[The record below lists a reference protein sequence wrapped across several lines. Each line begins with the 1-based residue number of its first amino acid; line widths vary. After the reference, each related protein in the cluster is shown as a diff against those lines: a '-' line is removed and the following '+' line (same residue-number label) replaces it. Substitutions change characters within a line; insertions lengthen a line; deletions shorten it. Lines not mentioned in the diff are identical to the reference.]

1 MNRSPFPLFLLFCL
15 VFAPAWG
22 QQALTFQQCVTE
34 ASAHNLDLLAAVATV
49 KADEAGHLASLGQ
62 FFPQITFNA
71 NIGQSGYGGL
81 TDALNGGPGSS
92 SPNSN
97 LSLNATQDIFSGF
110 KDFAAVDQANAQLDL
125 ARAQLTQAKAQLSH
139 DLKVDFYTLLYTQ
152 QEITLLED
160 IVKRDQANQ
169 DLVQMNFDGGTDNKG
184 SLMQVQAATQQDQYT
199 VEQAKRAL
207 RVAQRNLDQV
217 LGRNPMDDVVVQGD
231 FEIPSTPGSAP
242 NFVELTNLTPA
253 HLEAL
258 AQLHLSEAGYVTA
271 RSVFLPT
278 LSANAQ
284 LARSGWNT
292 GGNDPSWSA
301 GLELSFPLF
310 TGGKD
315 IFNLQSA
322 EETKKGSR
330 DALQSTD
337 LKTESSLEGAY
348 ASYMDSLDE
357 MKVQQFQVQAAQ
369 TQEEI
374 GKAEYLNGLLIFQNW
389 NLLETALTNQQKTEL
404 SDSLNIKTTE
414 ANWELTEG
422 KGVIP

>member
-1 MNRSPFPLFLLFCL
+1 MLSAHSL
-15 VFAPAWG
+15 A

-34 ASAHNLDLLAAVATV
+34 ASSHNLDLLAAEATV
-49 KADEAGHLASLGQ
+49 KADEASHVASLGQ

-71 NIGQSGYGGL
+71 SIGQSGYGGL
-81 TDALNGGPGSS
+81 TDALNGGPSN
-92 SPNSN
+92 PNSS

-110 KDFAAVDQANAQLDL
+110 KDIAAVDQANAQLDL

-152 QEITLLED
+152 QEITLSED

-184 SLMQVQAATQQDQYT
+184 SLMQVQAATKQDQYS
-199 VEQAKRAL
+199 VEQAQRAL

-217 LGRNPMDDVVVQGD
+217 LGRNPMEDVAVQGD
-231 FEIPSTPGSAP
+231 FDIPSPPGSTP
-242 NFVELTNLTPA
+242 NFVELTNITPS

-284 LARSGWNT
+284 LSRDGWNS
-292 GGNDPSWSA
+292 GGNDPAWQA
-301 GLELSFPLF
+301 GLQLSLPLF

-315 IFNLQSA
+315 FFNLQSA
-322 EETKKGSR
+322 AETKKGSQ

-337 LKTESSLEGAY
+337 LKTEASLEATY

-357 MKVQQFQVQAAQ
+357 MQVQDFQVQAAQ

-389 NLLETALTNQQKTEL
+389 NLLETALTNQQKTQL
-404 SDSLNIKTTE
+404 SDSLNIKTME
-414 ANWELTEG
+414 ANWELTQG

>member
-1 MNRSPFPLFLLFCL
+1 MNRILFTLTLLCCF
-15 VFAPAWG
+15 VSGAVRA
-22 QQALTFQQCVTE
+22 QEVLTFQQCVTE
-34 ASAHNLDLLAAVATV
+34 AAAHNLDLRVAEQTV
-49 KADEAGHLASLGQ
+49 KADEANHMASIGQ
-62 FFPQITFNA
+62 FFPQITFDA
-71 NIGQSGYGGL
+71 RIGQSGSGGL
-81 TDALNGGPGSS
+81 NDALDGPTSQNSS
-92 SPNSN
+92 
-97 LSLNATQDIFSGF
+97 LSLTATQDIFSGF
-110 KDFAAVDQANAQLDL
+110 KDFAAVDQANSQLDL

-139 DLKVDFYTLLYTQ
+139 DLIVDFYTLLYTQ

-217 LGRNPMDDVVVQGD
+217 LGRNPMEDNQVQGD
-231 FEIPSTPGSAP
+231 FDIPSSADSTP

-253 HLEAL
+253 HLEAV
-258 AQLHLSEAGYVTA
+258 AQLQLSESGYVSA

-284 LARSGWNT
+284 LSRSGWNT

-301 GLELSFPLF
+301 GLELSLPLF

-315 IFNLQSA
+315 FFNLQSA
-322 EETKKGSR
+322 EETKKGSQ
-330 DALQSTD
+330 DTLESTD
-337 LKTESSLEGAY
+337 LKTESSLESAY

-357 MKVQQFQVQAAQ
+357 MKVQEFQVQAAK

-404 SDSLNIKTTE
+404 SDSLNIKTME

-422 KGVIP
+422 KGVMP